1 MSSVIAFPQV
11 VSERARMS
19 RTQVWRMSIILFPIV
34 LTVVYIA
41 MLASKVTRPLAV
53 LMTQENY
60 PVELGTFLFAVIA
73 GIQSLYLPRQV
84 KRAGANKLFIAF
96 YIIFGIGLIWVGL
109 EEIDYGQW
117 FLHWKTPEAI
127 SRINTQHEFNM
138 HNIEGLGGHT
148 EYLRLAFGVGGLM
161 GVALSFFTWFRAV
174 SVSRLL
180 VTWFAV
186 ITVLAACDLYCDIKA
201 LDTNFAKAM
210 DVMSEVVEL
219 MISMAASIYLWIKAK
234 ELNHNP
240 L

>member
-1 MSSVIAFPQV
+1 MSSVAALPQI
-11 VSERARMS
+11 VSERAPMS
-19 RTQVWRMSIILFPIV
+19 RTQVWRMLIILFPIV
-34 LTVVYIA
+34 LTIVYIGL
-41 MLASKVTRPLAV
+41 LASKVTRPFAV

-60 PVELGTFLFAVIA
+60 PVELGTFLFAIIA
-73 GIQSLYLPRQV
+73 GIQSLYLSRQV
-84 KRAGANKLFIAF
+84 KRAGAQKLFIAF

-117 FLHWKTPEAI
+117 FFHWKTPEAI

-138 HNIEGLGGHT
+138 HNLEGMGGHT
-148 EYLRLAFGVGGLM
+148 EYLRLAFGAGGLF
-161 GVALSFFTWFRAV
+161 GVALSFWAYFRAV

-180 VTWFAV
+180 FTWFAV

-219 MISMAASIYLWIKAK
+219 MISIAASIYLWLKAK
-234 ELNHNP
+234 ELRRDP